1 MARLAR
7 DVLSIPASGAGVERL
22 RVLVIKLGP
31 CRNGQY
37 NSGDMLIVLSVWGF
51 GRGVMNI
58 FSSGSFGSWA
68 SWAFLVEG
76 PSYEKPSQENDQE
89 ASEYGELSSRYH
101 CITC

>member
-7 DVLSIPASGAGVERL
+7 DVLSIPASGAGVEWL

-51 GRGVMNI
+51 GRGVMNV

-68 SWAFLVEG
+68 SWLFWLKG
-76 PSYEKPSQENDQE
+76 RLTRSPKS
-89 ASEYGELSSRYH
+89 GERPRGLRR
-101 CITC
+101 